1 MARPLYS
8 KLLNRELGLRDN
20 KYARVHDIYGDRRWV
35 RDLDIVN
42 ELSGHSGCVNA
53 LW

>member
-1 MARPLYS
+1 MRHQLYS
-8 KLLNRELGLRDN
+8 KLLDRELGLRDT
-20 KYARVHDIYGDRRWV
+20 KYSRVRDIYGDRQWI